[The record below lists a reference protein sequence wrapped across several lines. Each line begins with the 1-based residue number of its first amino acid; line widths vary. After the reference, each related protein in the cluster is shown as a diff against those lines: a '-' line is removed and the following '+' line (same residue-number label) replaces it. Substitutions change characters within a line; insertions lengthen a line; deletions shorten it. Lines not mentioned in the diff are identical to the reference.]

1 MSTQR
6 RTVKEKTSVAEKAPV
21 PAARPKDRAVAERGK
36 AVAETRQSIIAV
48 RTASIRT
55 TFRDAWSEMKKV
67 NWPDQ
72 QTTRNLTVVVIGI
85 STSLGLVLGGIDFL
99 LEKLFQLMS

>member
-6 RTVKEKTSVAEKAPV
+6 RTVKEKTPGAEKAPV
-21 PAARPKDRAVAERGK
+21 PAARPKDKPAAERGK
-36 AVAETRQSIIAV
+36 AVAETQRSIIAV
-48 RTASIRT
+48 RTQSIRT

-72 QTTRNLTVVVIGI
+72 QTTRSLTIVVIGI
-85 STSLGLVLGGIDFL
+85 STFLGLVLGGIDFL
-99 LEKLFQLMS
+99 LEKLFQVMS

>member
-6 RTVKEKTSVAEKAPV
+6 RTVKEKTPVAESAPV
-21 PAARPKDRAVAERGK
+21 PAARPKDKAVAERGK
-36 AVAETRQSIIAV
+36 AVAETRQSIVGA

-55 TFRDAWSEMKKV
+55 TFRDSWSEMKKV

-85 STSLGLVLGGIDFL
+85 SAFLGLVLGGIDFL
-99 LEKLFQLMS
+99 LEKLFQVMS